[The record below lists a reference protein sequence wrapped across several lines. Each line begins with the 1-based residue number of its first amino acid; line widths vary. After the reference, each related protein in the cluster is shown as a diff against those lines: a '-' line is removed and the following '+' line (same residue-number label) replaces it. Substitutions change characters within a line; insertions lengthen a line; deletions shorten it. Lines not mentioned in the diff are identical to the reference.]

1 MDCFMVDITD
11 LDDITVG
18 TPVYIWDNKNITVE
32 DIANIYDTI
41 NYEVISTL
49 SKRIIREYV

>member
-18 TPVYIWDNKNITVE
+18 TPVYIWDNENITVE
-32 DIANIYDTI
+32 DIAKIYDTI

-49 SKRIIREYV
+49 SKRIIREYI

>member
-1 MDCFMVDITD
+1 MDCFMIDITD

-18 TPVYIWDNKNITVE
+18 TPVYIWDNENITVE
-32 DIANIYDTI
+32 DIAKIYDTI

-49 SKRIIREYV
+49 SKRIIREYI